1 MSTSPITQVTIRRM
15 QVSDLEQVRAIDR
28 LSFSLPWPE
37 RAYEIELRENQ
48 NSIPLVAEKA
58 APGSEPLVVGVVVA
72 WMVLDE
78 VHIATLSVHPEHRGQ
93 GISRALLAHAIE
105 EGLQRG
111 AVLATLEVRAGNLAA
126 QALYQRFGF
135 KVVGDRPR
143 YYQDNQEDA
152 LIMTANLM
160 EERLPGVSYL
170 EWLRQRGY
178 EQEAGASP
186 AESSPR
192 S

>member
-1 MSTSPITQVTIRRM
+1 M
-15 QVSDLEQVRAIDR
+15 QASDLEQVRAIDR

-58 APGSEPLVVGVVVA
+58 APGGEALVAGVVVA

-93 GISRALLAHAIE
+93 GISRALLASVIE
-105 EGLQRG
+105 QGIQRG
-111 AVLATLEVRAGNLAA
+111 AILATLEVRAGNQPA
-126 QALYQRFGF
+126 QALYQGFGF

-152 LIMTANLM
+152 LIMTVDLL
-160 EERLPGVSYL
+160 EDRLPGVSYL
-170 EWLRQRGY
+170 EWLRRRGY
-178 EQEAGASP
+178 EKEA
-186 AESSPR
+186 
-192 S
+192 